1 MWPEI
6 ARLVKEQI
14 READAQGNGGRQH
27 RGGRQ
32 QSIWAARRDPRSH
45 PAIARYEE
53 GPRSAGSAV
62 CVLDAAVLLEAGWQD
77 MVHEVWAAVVP
88 EEEVGAA
95 PWPGW
100 LSASPPRPERPLW
113 SLQAVKRIVARDGLS
128 EEAARRRLR
137 SQMTNGQR
145 VERAQ
150 VVLCTLW
157 EPDVTRQQVSPG
169 RAPVPGGEG
178 G

>member
-1 MWPEI
+1 M
-6 ARLVKEQI
+6 
-14 READAQGNGGRQH
+14 
-27 RGGRQ
+27 
-32 QSIWAARRDPRSH
+32 
-45 PAIARYEE
+45 
-53 GPRSAGSAV
+53 

-77 MVHEVWAAVVP
+77 MVHEVWTAIIP

-95 PWPGW
+95 PRPGQLLASA
-100 LSASPPRPERPLW
+100 LSPERPLW
-113 SLQAVKRIVARDGLS
+113 SCQAVKRVVARDGLN

-145 VERAQ
+145 VEQAQ

-157 EPDVTRQQVSPG
+157 EPDVTRRQVSPG
-169 RAPVPGGEG
+169 LAPVVGGEG